1 MSRIIASASQRKC
14 RNLFRE
20 AVAYAKTVIADPV
33 KKEKWQKRL
42 KRHNGVYNAAI
53 TQYMLEAKKQQ
64 QLQQKMEEI
73 NKLIRNAFQKPVYE
87 SSVKHGLFIPQVSAK
102 ALASFNSS

>member
-33 KKEKWQKRL
+33 KKEAWQKRL

-53 TQYMLEAKKQQ
+53 TQYMMEAKKQQ
-64 QLQQKMEEI
+64 QKEKKLEEI
-73 NKLIRNAFQKPVYE
+73 NKLIRIAFQKPVYE
-87 SSVKHGLFIPQVSAK
+87 LNGQQDQVIPQVPTKVIA
-102 ALASFNSS
+102 FINSS